1 MFNLTKGAVNHVSI
15 FEELHLRIHQAC
27 IDVKG
32 VALRVADA
40 HVIYLRQLAYG
51 LSYRSYSTV
60 VIIWPLHVELLN
72 YFVQRTEYLHVPKL
86 SVAIQVFILLLI
98 FGVAELLNQ
107 VLYDQ

>member
-1 MFNLTKGAVNHVSI
+1 MLDLTKGAVNHVSI

-27 IDVKG
+27 IDVEG
-32 VALRVADA
+32 VALGVADA

-51 LSYRSYSTV
+51 LSYRYYSAV
-60 VIIWPLHVELLN
+60 VIIWPLNVELLN
-72 YFVQRTEYLHVPKL
+72 YFVKRTEYLHVPKL
-86 SVAIQVFILLLI
+86 SVAVQVFILLLI